1 MLVLPPLTPGP
12 ISSTLFLGAPSLG
25 LQDPLSPWL
34 SSSVPRLS
42 HRLPYRGASPLQ
54 PPGWSGENRGGGL
67 DSSHHTP
74 DPAGSPVGSV
84 SRRAPESD
92 HVSLPARPE
101 RPSALS
107 LSRILPEP
115 RESSPSFCPHKN
127 PFSTAA
133 RVTLRNPVRSLQT
146 SAQNPPVMPIPLRGK
161 ADGPHIFTASHCTG
175 CPPVPD
181 PSVPRSPSGFPP
193 HLLQVFAPTS
203 PSR

>member
-12 ISSTLFLGAPSLG
+12 IGSTLFLGAPSLG

-34 SSSVPRLS
+34 SSSVPRPS

-67 DSSHHTP
+67 DSSSHTP

-84 SRRAPESD
+84 SRRAPESN

-107 LSRILPEP
+107 LSRILHEP

-133 RVTLRNPVRSLQT
+133 RVTLRNPVRSKSSRDAHSTQRKSRWPARPHRKPLHGLSSRPGPVCPQIPKWLP
-146 SAQNPPVMPIPLRGK
+146 SSPPPSLCSNVTFAMRIP
-161 ADGPHIFTASHCTG
+161 
-175 CPPVPD
+175 
-181 PSVPRSPSGFPP
+181 
-193 HLLQVFAPTS
+193 
-203 PSR
+203 